1 MDGQY
6 LNKINSIDKW
16 ASLIINDKM
25 SWEAN
30 NLHIDEIDGL
40 EDLRREQWIQ
50 TSLSLFVMIYKK
62 YLNSKYV
69 MFLHIPLK
77 PSSNTINV
85 QNITRMWIER
95 NISEY
100 TPPSFNFTSKDY
112 IEEFYRDELNLIASN
127 SIFNDF
133 ENSREL
139 LFYYRIFFSDEDM
152 YYNEIYIFP
161 KYIHHLKPK
170 TITFEK

>member
-16 ASLIINDKM
+16 ASLIINDKK

-30 NLHIDEIDGL
+30 NLHIDEIEGL
-40 EDLRREQWIQ
+40 GDLCREQWIQ
-50 TSLSLFVMIYKK
+50 TSLSLFVMTYKK

-77 PSSNTINV
+77 PSFNIINV
-85 QNITRMWIER
+85 QNITRTWIEM

-100 TPPSFNFTSKDY
+100 TPPSFNFTSKEY
-112 IEEFYRDELNLIASN
+112 FEEFYRNELKIITSN
-127 SIFNDF
+127 SILNDF
-133 ENSREL
+133 ENSKEL
-139 LFYYRIFFSDEDM
+139 SFYYRIFFSDEDM

-161 KYIHHLKPK
+161 K
-170 TITFEK
+170 